1 MTFFILCKALR
12 QFDLTIDVDFSQ
24 QKLVELHT
32 KFDNYLFELFP
43 FRESQCKIKF
53 NHVKMAKMLLNTL
66 TTKKGIFI
74 SLIYLDTLND

>member
-1 MTFFILCKALR
+1 MR

-32 KFDNYLFELFP
+32 KFDNYP

-66 TTKKGIFI
+66 TTKKGTFI
-74 SLIYLDTLND
+74 SLIYLDTWND

>member
-1 MTFFILCKALR
+1 M
-12 QFDLTIDVDFSQ
+12 DVDFSQ

-32 KFDNYLFELFP
+32 KFDNYPFELFP
-43 FRESQCKIKF
+43 FRESQYKIKF